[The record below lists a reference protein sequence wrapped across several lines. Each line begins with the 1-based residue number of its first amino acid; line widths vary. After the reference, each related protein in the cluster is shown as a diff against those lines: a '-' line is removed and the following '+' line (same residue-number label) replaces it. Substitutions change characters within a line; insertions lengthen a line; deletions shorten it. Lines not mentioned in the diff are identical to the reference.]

1 MCCLLQTQVVH
12 DELQEQYTAAQRK
25 LEEVSGVCVVMV
37 EIEVWDCRWR
47 PTVRRLRRKWRN

>member
-25 LEEVSGVCVVMV
+25 LEEVSGG
-37 EIEVWDCRWR
+37 VWW
-47 PTVRRLRRKWRN
+47 